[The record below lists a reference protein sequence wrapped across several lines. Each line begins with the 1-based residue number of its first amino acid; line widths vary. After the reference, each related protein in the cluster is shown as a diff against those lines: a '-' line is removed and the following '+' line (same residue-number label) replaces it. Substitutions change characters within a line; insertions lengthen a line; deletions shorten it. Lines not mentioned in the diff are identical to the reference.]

1 MANVL
6 FTNVRI
12 LDGSGEYPYTGEV
25 LVQGN
30 RIKHVGRG
38 SRTVPGN
45 GHTVIDGAGDKNA
58 IEGRTNECDVMHCC
72 MHAFCGP
79 CSTVCIRTKVVEKY
93 TIDEGAVVS
102 CLLALCCGPC
112 SMCQTHRE
120 LSQRNVWPGGTVC
133 HKQPTSYDSLK

>member
-1 MANVL
+1 MASAWSTGLCQCTIDVMQC
-6 FTNVRI
+6 
-12 LDGSGEYPYTGEV
+12 LDTYFCPCCA
-25 LVQGN
+25 
-30 RIKHVGRG
+30 G
-38 SRTVPGN
+38 SRQW
-45 GHTVIDGAGDKNA
+45 NA